1 MTQRYS
7 VGWSDYQGVYGGADP
22 SKFFVYRI
30 EPMGWGIFPPRFQR
44 YRIMCGT
51 VEIGNNMTKAE
62 AEAMKKL
69 LEVSNE

>member
-1 MTQRYS
+1 MSNRYS
-7 VGWSDYQGVYGGADP
+7 VGWSDYRGGYVGATHLVYC
-22 SKFFVYRI
+22 I
-30 EPMGWGIFPPRFQR
+30 EPMGWGILPPKFQR

-69 LEVSNE
+69 LEASNE